1 MEKGLFHE
9 LYKRS
14 CELEMGRCPS
24 PALSGFLHG
33 YLSVYS
39 MVRIYPWLEES
50 FGEPYEI
57 HERVRE
63 IARFIEPLA
72 GNKNLPADVRA
83 GYVVDLMDAYLLY
96 SDLKFLDTALDTAY
110 EILIPK
116 GSNKIVLPCRTPN
129 ICRLLCNCYY
139 FTGEDECGVLAK
151 NLVTEAL
158 GVSRKFSCEELGDW
172 WEAICFYED
181 VVGAMELPPKEQI
194 RLEEERIRLTISV
207 RQWKDEMIER
217 FIEETGEDFGI
228 LANVFKVLAKRNFY
242 EYNELNGKIF
252 H

>member
-39 MVRIYPWLEES
+39 MVRVYPWLEES
-50 FGEPYEI
+50 FGETYEI

-96 SDLKFLDTALDTAY
+96 SDMKFLDSALDVAY

-116 GSNKIVLPCRTPN
+116 GRDKIVLPCRTPN

-139 FTGEDECGVLAK
+139 FTGDAECGELAGK
-151 NLVTEAL
+151 LVTEAL
-158 GVSRKFSCEELGDW
+158 GYTRGNHRGDLLGW
-172 WEAICFYED
+172 WDAICLYD
-181 VVGAMELPPKEQI
+181 NVVGLMELPIEEQE
-194 RLEEERIRLTISV
+194 RLKEERVRLAVRV
-207 RQWKDEMIER
+207 RQVEDDMIEQFVR
-217 FIEETGEDFGI
+217 MGEVSSVDVGQ
-228 LANVFKVLAKRNFY
+228 VFYILAKREFVACNVKY
-242 EYNELNGKIF
+242 EKKE
-252 H
+252 